1 MAPFLMVPR
10 TRGIINFG
18 IPQCCLFFVVYQS
31 PGLKKSHMFCLS
43 RWKKRSSLGASII
56 KCFSDAS
63 ASHDKEQF
71 VGGGEGEGK
80 GKAYDETAVTSSGAL
95 FGSI

>member
-18 IPQCCLFFVVYQS
+18 IPQRCLFFVVYQS
-31 PGLKKSHMFCLS
+31 PGLKTRYPTCFVCPVG
-43 RWKKRSSLGASII
+43 KKEVHLALPSLN
-56 KCFSDAS
+56 AS
-63 ASHDKEQF
+63 AMRQRHTIKSNLE
-71 VGGGEGEGK
+71 EEGK

>member
-18 IPQCCLFFVVYQS
+18 IPQRCLFFVVYQS
-31 PGLKKSHMFCLS
+31 TGLKIKKSHMFCLS
-43 RWKKRSSLGASII
+43 RWKKKEVHFALPSLN
-56 KCFSDAS
+56 AS
-63 ASHDKEQF
+63 AMRQRHTIKSNL
-71 VGGGEGEGK
+71 VEGK